1 MTGLSVVRR
10 LSGEMRFSPVNLI
23 QHSFID
29 GSYQTDG
36 SLKEEESL
44 GSLQKKT
51 DDWRDE

>member
-1 MTGLSVVRR
+1 MSVVR
-10 LSGEMRFSPVNLI
+10 LVSGEMRFSPVNLI

-29 GSYQTDG
+29 GSYQPDG
-36 SLKEEESL
+36 SLKEEEFS